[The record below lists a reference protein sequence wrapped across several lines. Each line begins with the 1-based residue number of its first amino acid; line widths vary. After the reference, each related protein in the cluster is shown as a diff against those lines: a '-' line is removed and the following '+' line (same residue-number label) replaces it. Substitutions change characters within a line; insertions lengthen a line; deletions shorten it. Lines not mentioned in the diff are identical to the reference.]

1 LDNITMDIPARQLTV
16 IIGPSG
22 CGKTTLMKMINR
34 LETPTNGDIYID
46 DSNIADQDPVN
57 LRRSIG
63 YVIQRIGLIP
73 HMTIGENVV
82 MIPSLFIW
90 SKQKQKEC
98 VLLILLLVVLYSLDI

>member
-1 LDNITMDIPARQLTV
+1 MKMISFKNITKQYQEATTALDNITIDIPARQCNV

-34 LETPTNGDIYID
+34 LETPTNRDIYID

-57 LRRSIG
+57 LTRSIG

-73 HMTIGENVV
+73 HMTIGEN
-82 MIPSLFIW
+82 
-90 SKQKQKEC
+90 
-98 VLLILLLVVLYSLDI
+98 